1 MYVQLFIENTVLPA
15 RQQGE
20 AAPHGN
26 RKSVGARNGP
36 KTSKFH
42 ALILVPSAMNGSYLK
57 YEITKHEY
65 ERTYSWCSRSMP
77 SGRRVRDNFRMKAIV
92 CRSFGASGAS
102 FRLQIWRFRAGS
114 TAAGNDEGWDIGSI
128 FG

>member
-20 AAPHGN
+20 AAPYGN

-42 ALILVPSAMNGSYLK
+42 ALILVPSAINGSYLK
-57 YEITKHEY
+57 YEITTYEY
-65 ERTYSWCSRSMP
+65 ERTYSWCSRSMTW
-77 SGRRVRDNFRMKAIV
+77 GRRVRHNFRIQAIV
-92 CRSFGASGAS
+92 SRSFGGVGCL
-102 FRLQIWRFRAGS
+102 FPS
-114 TAAGNDEGWDIGSI
+114 TDLAISSWISCCWER
-128 FG
+128 